1 MEQKGYLIRPTSGP
15 IKAVAILPGVVMAY
29 TALKSQG
36 AERDEGQQWL
46 TPYLAD
52 ETIALSE
59 IANRGYTIERARAAG
74 ELQKKLRT
82 LPVITNTPLLRD
94 ALREVVYSIGELIW
108 KNSKSMSAA
117 QVASLTGQPVENFKT
132 KSDLT
137 NSVKTF
143 VNDLA
148 KSAGKQAKFLEAN
161 LGGLVTKVGLLGLG
175 LVLLNKVLK

>member
-1 MEQKGYLIRPTSGP
+1 
-15 IKAVAILPGVVMAY
+15 
-29 TALKSQG
+29 
-36 AERDEGQQWL
+36 
-46 TPYLAD
+46 
-52 ETIALSE
+52 
-59 IANRGYTIERARAAG
+59 
-74 ELQKKLRT
+74 
-82 LPVITNTPLLRD
+82 
-94 ALREVVYSIGELIW
+94 
-108 KNSKSMSAA
+108 MSAA